1 MGEYTIKY
9 LIDYYQS
16 FVTIEQTIHMNSA
29 TVYIVAYISLCICV
43 DALVEDISR
52 IEIGNSEDYLQFT
65 FMNYCQIIFQRS
77 CSNLGFHL
85 QSMRFLF
92 PGCAFFQPMM
102 LAHFKRTAYIAVL
115 FSKYTKLWSFSLLV
129 YQTYATLISLPSTLI
144 RLSSPSPVLRG
155 ESLPRVKASFWKTMH
170 ASGKIMVSMWWSQFV
185 LSPLLRY
192 VPEMGRD
199 CVGKIASF
207 RVRRPWSP
215 GFESYSASCWLCV
228 FINMWVTNKRRVP
241 GTMPGAWVTKNK
253 ARHCTKRFT

>member
-155 ESLPRVKASFWKTMH
+155 ESLPRVKASFLLLEK
-170 ASGKIMVSMWWSQFV
+170 SWSLCDGANSFYPLCYGMFLRWAGTV
-185 LSPLLRY
+185 LERLRALELDGPGALGLNPTPLAA
-192 VPEMGRD
+192 D
-199 CVGKIASF
+199 CVCS
-207 RVRRPWSP
+207 
-215 GFESYSASCWLCV
+215 
-228 FINMWVTNKRRVP
+228 
-241 GTMPGAWVTKNK
+241 
-253 ARHCTKRFT
+253 